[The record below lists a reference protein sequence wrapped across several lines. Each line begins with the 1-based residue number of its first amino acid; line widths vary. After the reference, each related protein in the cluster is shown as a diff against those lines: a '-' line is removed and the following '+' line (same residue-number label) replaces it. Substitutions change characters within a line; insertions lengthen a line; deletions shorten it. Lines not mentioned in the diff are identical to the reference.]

1 MMGRIG
7 KNWDVMGS
15 MTGKDSEIA
24 VEPGS
29 IFRGHFRHTLDKVGR
44 CSLPASF
51 RSVLQTEGVESVVLT
66 NYVADGA
73 RCLDG
78 YSVLAWSALEAKL
91 SERSRFDPQLRQ
103 FENFYL
109 ARAAECSVDGHGR
122 INIPS
127 YLRAYA
133 GLEKNVIFTATL
145 RGFRVWDVRVWDV
158 IFSDAEGAL
167 MADPG
172 LFSKLDL

>member
-1 MMGRIG
+1 
-7 KNWDVMGS
+7 MGS
-15 MTGKDSEIA
+15 KAGQQEREQRDEGA
-24 VEPGS
+24 V
-29 IFRGHFRHTLDKVGR
+29 FRGHFRHTLDKVGR

-51 RSVLQTEGVESVVLT
+51 RAVLQAENAASVVLT
-66 NYVADGA
+66 NYIADGA

-78 YSVLAWSALEAKL
+78 YSSPAWKLLEAKL
-91 SERSRFDPQLRQ
+91 AAHSRFDPQLRQ

-109 ARAAECSVDGHGR
+109 ARAAECALDSHGR
-122 INIPS
+122 INLPN

-133 GLEKNVIFTATL
+133 GLERDVIFTATL

-158 IFSDAEGAL
+158 IFSDAEAAL

-172 LFSKLDL
+172 LFAKLDL

>member
-1 MMGRIG
+1 MEEQ
-7 KNWDVMGS
+7 DLHSGS
-15 MTGKDSEIA
+15 
-24 VEPGS
+24 EPGA

-51 RSVLQTEGVESVVLT
+51 RAVLEQEGSSSVVLT

-78 YSVLAWSALEAKL
+78 YSSTSWGVLEQKL
-91 SERSRFDPQLRQ
+91 SAKSRFDPQLRQ

-109 ARAAECSVDGHGR
+109 ARAADCGVDGHGR

-158 IFSDAEGAL
+158 IFSDAESAL
-167 MADPG
+167 MTDPA